1 MAGLLCPFMGR
12 RGDPQYYRNRS
23 IQPQTTGAAPSQR
36 IHDVPGLAA
45 TSLVTQSVYAWLCKL
60 SDSTDVAPA
69 WHGLRLLVSDRAAG
83 GIAWTSFAS
92 KGETDV

>member
-12 RGDPQYYRNRS
+12 RGDPQYYRNWS

-45 TSLVTQSVYAWLCKL
+45 IGPVTQSVYAWLCKL

-69 WHGLRLLVSDRAAG
+69 WHGLRPSVSDQAAG

-92 KGETDV
+92 KGENDV